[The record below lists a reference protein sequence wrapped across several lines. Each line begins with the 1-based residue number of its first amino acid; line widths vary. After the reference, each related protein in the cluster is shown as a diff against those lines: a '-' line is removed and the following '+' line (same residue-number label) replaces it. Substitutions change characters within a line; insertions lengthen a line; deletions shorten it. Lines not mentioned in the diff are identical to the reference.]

1 MKKLI
6 LIIFSFVF
14 LSSNIFANDKNLNE
28 FNEWLY
34 QSGNDQYIN
43 IEQSPGCKKLIQKH
57 GLKVPKVG
65 LFDEPK
71 VKTNEWF
78 WLGCHKF
85 QATNNLKIKFYDNR
99 SEIPEKVKPNYDTL
113 LYFYWKYTTGNWNNS
128 PVYSNIKASEKPY
141 EFKFELKKD
150 EVVKK
155 QMQKTA
161 LLSYLLYEN
170 GKITVDEI
178 SPKDKFGK
186 VFTNETKFQSQSVG
200 KSFASY
206 ILGHAICKGYV
217 GGIDS
222 QLNDWP
228 LLENTLYHNQKFIDL
243 INMKAGDE
251 KYFTEGMGN
260 TFANSS
266 SQYSVTNRTISSVMK
281 KELKDSKKSKNCCLT
296 STDFMS
302 IVILK

>member
-113 LYFYWKYTTGNWNNS
+113 LYFYWKYTNRNWN
-128 PVYSNIKASEKPY
+128 
-141 EFKFELKKD
+141 
-150 EVVKK
+150 
-155 QMQKTA
+155 
-161 LLSYLLYEN
+161 
-170 GKITVDEI
+170 I
-178 SPKDKFGK
+178 SPK
-186 VFTNETKFQSQSVG
+186 
-200 KSFASY
+200 Y
-206 ILGHAICKGYV
+206 
-217 GGIDS
+217 
-222 QLNDWP
+222 
-228 LLENTLYHNQKFIDL
+228 
-243 INMKAGDE
+243 
-251 KYFTEGMGN
+251 
-260 TFANSS
+260 
-266 SQYSVTNRTISSVMK
+266 
-281 KELKDSKKSKNCCLT
+281 
-296 STDFMS
+296 TD
-302 IVILK
+302 I